1 MEPLMR
7 TQEQALDILTR
18 NNFKTPPEKLRV
30 WVGGATEEIFTAVGR
45 NVALNLFD
53 VIEPLNLL
61 KTKENTVL
69 DFGCGCG
76 RVIQNLRAL
85 YPNCTYYGVDP
96 DSSGIQWC
104 QENLNDIGTF
114 IKSSTRPPLNLNVQ
128 FDFIYA
134 TSVFTHLPEDLQ
146 FDWLTELTRIT
157 KVGGYLVLTTHGE
170 LLDNSVASLRDE
182 EKKNFLE
189 KGFWYRDSSYNPI
202 GKDYYDVVWH
212 TKEYV
217 AKHWSKYFQIVKHI
231 DKGINNHQ
239 DLILCKKIK

>member
-128 FDFIYA
+128 FDFIY
-134 TSVFTHLPEDLQ
+134 
-146 FDWLTELTRIT
+146 
-157 KVGGYLVLTTHGE
+157 
-170 LLDNSVASLRDE
+170 
-182 EKKNFLE
+182 LE